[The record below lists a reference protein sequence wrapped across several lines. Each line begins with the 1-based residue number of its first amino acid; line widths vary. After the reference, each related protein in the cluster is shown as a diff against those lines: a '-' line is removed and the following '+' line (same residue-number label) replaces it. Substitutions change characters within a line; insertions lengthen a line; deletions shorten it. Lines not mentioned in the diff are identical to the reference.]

1 MSDEGPSA
9 CSCVMFRQLVMIVLA
24 GLLMTAGCDDPPK
37 NTTAAT
43 AEGLWNG
50 STNTNRT
57 MTIAVL
63 DDGTSYFFYSDQG
76 NAATVAGV
84 LQGVGSSSNGNYS
97 ASSVKDFRIG
107 AAPLDA
113 TISGTYS
120 ARQAFNGTIT
130 YQPSGTVGFTSS
142 YNTSYDTQPTIASFA
157 GVYQGQAG
165 SSGGSQPAT
174 ITMQSDGTFTGTEQN
189 SCAFTGKATLR
200 AKGNVLDQTITFGG
214 FPCFFGNATLQGIAF
229 RDPTTNRLY
238 SAAPN
243 GTRTDAAIFFGTR
256 IF

>member
-1 MSDEGPSA
+1 MTRHLFT
-9 CSCVMFRQLVMIVLA
+9 VTLA
-24 GLLMTAGCDDPPK
+24 GLLLTAGCDETPK
-37 NTTAAT
+37 NTVATT

-84 LQGVGSSSNGNYS
+84 LQGAGSSSNGNYT
-97 ASSVKDFRIG
+97 AAAVRDFRVG

-113 TISGTYS
+113 AISGTYS
-120 ARQAFNGTIT
+120 ARQSFNGTIS
-130 YQPSGTVGFTSS
+130 YPSSGTVGFTSG
-142 YNTSYDTQPTIASFA
+142 YNTSYDTQPTIASLA
-157 GVYQGQAG
+157 GVYQGLAS
-165 SSGGSQPAT
+165 SSGGSQAAS
-174 ITMQSDGTFTGTEQN
+174 IAVQSDGTFTGSEQN
-189 SCAFTGKATLR
+189 NCTFTGKATLR

-214 FPCFFGNATLQGIAF
+214 FPCFFGNATFQGIVI
-229 RDPTTNRLY
+229 RDVATNRLY
-238 SAAPN
+238 TAAPN
-243 GTRTDAAIFFGTR
+243 GARTDAAIFFGTR